1 MIYKISTIA
10 CALGCIFLG
19 TRMNVVHNDNQAL
32 IQKLE
37 ETQLALDEITLK
49 NQKLTEL
56 NDYMLTEN
64 AQLVLQ
70 KNETKFINSKPL
82 IIYRNEKNRNVNDN
96 ASEQFNE
103 FLSRRYFAQ

>member
-19 TRMNVVHNDNQAL
+19 TRMNVVHKDNQAL

-82 IIYRNEKNRNVNDN
+82 IIYRNVKETSINDS
-96 ASEQFNE
+96 ASEQYNQL
-103 FLSRRYFAQ
+103 LSKRYITK